1 MCEEGRDFVWRGAGI
16 EVPTQVPGCIA
27 DALCAAKAVPPP
39 RQGLNALA
47 GEWAAAREWTLCGRA
62 ALPVG
67 KERAFLRARGFRVEV
82 VPFAICGETPVSS
95 TRIRAAVASGDLDL
109 AAAMLGRPWA
119 LEGEVFAGKGVGHT
133 LGFPTLNV
141 RPATGLVRPP
151 RGVYAVETAW
161 GRGAANYGLAPTMGA
176 RAWAEPVLEV
186 HLLEVPAADLPPLR
200 GRTVAVEM
208 RRFLRPERRF
218 ASVAELQAQ
227 IARDLAAARA

>member
-1 MCEEGRDFVWRGAGI
+1 NWTFGAG
-16 EVPTQVPGCIA
+16 GA
-27 DALCAAKAVPPP
+27 GDA
-39 RQGLNALA
+39 
-47 GEWAAAREWTLCGRA
+47 
-62 ALPVG
+62 
-67 KERAFLRARGFRVEV
+67 AFLRARGFRVEV

-151 RGVYAVETAW
+151 CGVYAVETAW

-186 HLLEVPAADLPPLR
+186 HLLEVPAAGLPPLR
-200 GRTVAVEM
+200 GRTVAVDM
-208 RRFLRPERRF
+208 QRFLRPERHF

>member
-1 MCEEGRDFVWRGAGI
+1 M
-16 EVPTQVPGCIA
+16 
-27 DALCAAKAVPPP
+27 
-39 RQGLNALA
+39 
-47 GEWAAAREWTLCGRA
+47 
-62 ALPVG
+62 
-67 KERAFLRARGFRVEV
+67 
-82 VPFAICGETPVSS
+82 PFAICGETPVSS

-186 HLLEVPAADLPPLR
+186 HLLEVPAAGLPPLR
-200 GRTVAVEM
+200 GRTVAVDM
-208 RRFLRPERRF
+208 RRFLRPERHF
-218 ASVAELQAQ
+218 ASVAKLQAQ